1 MDLLEIPCAGD
12 RVVGAYGGDAMKDL
26 YWRLYSAWFA
36 LFEAPTRA
44 ETIEHCALE
53 AHKRQEEIDEAFA
66 LGYLNGYDD
75 AMESAR
81 QREAV

>member
-1 MDLLEIPCAGD
+1 MIAN
-12 RVVGAYGGDAMKDL
+12 L

-66 LGYLNGYDD
+66 SGYLNGYDD
-75 AMESAR
+75 ACATYKEHG
-81 QREAV
+81 ELV

>member
-1 MDLLEIPCAGD
+1 MIAN
-12 RVVGAYGGDAMKDL
+12 L

-53 AHKRQEEIDEAFA
+53 AHKRQEELADRYQM
-66 LGYLNGYDD
+66 GYLAGYAD
-75 AMESAR
+75 AAESTR
-81 QREAV
+81 QQKELV

>member
-1 MDLLEIPCAGD
+1 MIAN
-12 RVVGAYGGDAMKDL
+12 L

-53 AHKRQEEIDEAFA
+53 AHKRQEELADRYQM
-66 LGYLNGYDD
+66 GYLAGYAD
-75 AMESAR
+75 ACAAYKQHGEL
-81 QREAV
+81 V